1 MKKRSHKKKS
11 YSFAEKIAYFKR
23 RVNEKDF
30 DNKPFGNGY
39 LYGADVYFG
48 YGDVADDQKQTVK
61 DDFKTFNEK
70 ARHGDEFC
78 KGVMCAARDAAKAR
92 KNKTF

>member
-1 MKKRSHKKKS
+1 MKKRSHKKKN
-11 YSFAEKIAYFKR
+11 YSFPEKIAYFAR
-23 RVNEKDF
+23 RVKEKDF

-39 LYGADVYFG
+39 LYGADMYCG
-48 YGDVADDQKQTVK
+48 YDGLPGGARLSVK
-61 DDFKTFNEK
+61 KDFAELNERAK
-70 ARHGDEFC
+70 RGDEFC